1 MKTRLIPA
9 LIMLIALVTG
19 VSYNGQAMDQPAALS
34 KILPS
39 YLALKDALV
48 SSDAKAASAKAEEL
62 QKAIGAVNT
71 ADLSASDKA
80 VYTKLKEKLT
90 FDARHISESK
100 DIEHQRGH
108 FNTLSANMIL
118 LAKSTKLSA
127 QPIYQEYCP
136 MKKASWLSS
145 ENAVK
150 NPYYGSQ
157 MLTCGKVT
165 ETIK

>member
-1 MKTRLIPA
+1 
-9 LIMLIALVTG
+9 MLILLITG
-19 VSYNGQAMDQPAALS
+19 ISMNGQAMDQPAALS

-48 SSDAKAASAKAEEL
+48 NSDAKAASVKAEEL
-62 QKAIGAVNT
+62 KKAIGAVNT
-71 ADLSASDKA
+71 ADLSASDKTA
-80 VYTKLKEKLT
+80 YTKLKEKLT
-90 FDARHISESK
+90 FDARHIAESK

-118 LAKSTKLSA
+118 LAKATKLSG
-127 QPIYQEYCP
+127 QPIFQEYCP

-145 ENAVK
+145 ENTIK

-157 MLTCGKVT
+157 MLDCGKVT